1 MTTDYTNRIRLIGF
15 QEIDFK
21 VKNNIEITQDMLPE
35 MSTYIQPML
44 RYRTNSDLVGVQ
56 IGIAYE
62 YEKQKLL
69 TYGMIL
75 TFQIKGWEDIA
86 KKIKAKERPDRL
98 AMQLFEIALGFV
110 RGAMAIHA
118 RNTSFEKTFLPII
131 NLKEMMNS
139 VQWEDETKA

>member
-21 VKNNIEITQDMLPE
+21 VKDNIEITQDMLPE

-44 RYRTNSDLVGVQ
+44 RYRTNSDLAGVQ

-69 TYGMIL
+69 TS
-75 TFQIKGWEDIA
+75 
-86 KKIKAKERPDRL
+86 
-98 AMQLFEIALGFV
+98 V
-110 RGAMAIHA
+110 
-118 RNTSFEKTFLPII
+118 SSSTFLKKQYQTPLLLFILCSEI
-131 NLKEMMNS
+131 
-139 VQWEDETKA
+139 

>member
-1 MTTDYTNRIRLIGF
+1 
-15 QEIDFK
+15 
-21 VKNNIEITQDMLPE
+21 ML
-35 MSTYIQPML
+35 
-44 RYRTNSDLVGVQ
+44 
-56 IGIAYE
+56 
-62 YEKQKLL
+62 
-69 TYGMIL
+69 
-75 TFQIKGWEDIA
+75 

-110 RGAMAIHA
+110 RGTMAIHA